1 MSEEWHFGWFMCKAT
16 PYLQGVSVCASVNT
30 LAAIAVDRYL
40 AICHYMGV
48 KISKKTC
55 KIIILCIWIVATSI
69 MIPWAIYYQIGS
81 YTTKVQTLVLCGETW
96 PNGGKGQRSY
106 FLGAIFLCCYS
117 VPLVL
122 IVACYFLIAVRV
134 WRRRAPGE
142 KISSSTGVQKSK
154 VKVVK
159 MLCIVVILF
168 AFSWLPLY
176 VIRLKSFYGS
186 SSDKDTERI
195 ILDIINP
202 IAQWLGASNSGMN
215 PIIYCFFSKRYRRG
229 FKDTFTACWKT
240 RSNRMQRRNLES
252 AMAAQTYTNGTLKHR
267 QSYMYTRASSDHS
280 LSLDSNKVT
289 SYV

>member
-1 MSEEWHFGWFMCKAT
+1 MLCIVVVYFALSWLPLYVIRLKSFYGYSKWHFGWFMCKAT
-16 PYLQGVSVCASVNT
+16 PYLQGVCASVNT

-40 AICHYMGV
+40 AICHYMEV
-48 KISKKTC
+48 KISKQTC
-55 KIIILCIWIVATSI
+55 KIILLCIWIVATSI
-69 MIPWAIYYQIGS
+69 TIPWAIYYQIGI
-81 YTTKVQTLVLCGETW
+81 YTTNVQTLVLCGETW
-96 PNGGKGQRSY
+96 PNGGKGKHFY

-154 VKVVK
+154 VKV

-176 VIRLKSFYGS
+176 AIRLKSFYGS

-195 ILDIINP
+195 ILYIINP
-202 IAQWLGASNSGMN
+202 IAQWL
-215 PIIYCFFSKRYRRG
+215 
-229 FKDTFTACWKT
+229 
-240 RSNRMQRRNLES
+240 
-252 AMAAQTYTNGTLKHR
+252 
-267 QSYMYTRASSDHS
+267 
-280 LSLDSNKVT
+280 
-289 SYV
+289 